1 MYSREP
7 GAARAE
13 LGPTGMRQAQG
24 GAEERGLKGP
34 LLARAF

>member
-7 GAARAE
+7 GVARAE
-13 LGPTGMRQAQG
+13 LGPTGMRQAKG
-24 GAEERGLKGP
+24 GAEERPEG